1 MPINSK
7 AKGKRNELAWVH
19 LLKAAGY
26 PSARRGQQFKGTEDS
41 PDIICPE
48 LDMIHFE
55 CKSGS
60 RIDIWK
66 TLKQA
71 HNDKA
76 QEELAVVAAHKD
88 REPWIVC
95 MTAEDW
101 FKIINKAFL
110 ALGVLTPFA
119 S

>member
-41 PDIICPE
+41 PDCLCSE
-48 LDMIHFE
+48 LNMLHFE

-66 TLKQA
+66 ALKQA
-71 HNDKA
+71 QSDKA

-88 REPWIVC
+88 REPWIVA
-95 MTAEDW
+95 MTADDW
-101 FKIINKAFL
+101 FKLVKL
-110 ALGVLTPFA
+110 AYGPNG
-119 S
+119 